1 MGLTI
6 PHILHP
12 LTCDLQSCNA
22 VGFPW
27 IQWPDVCQNLCV
39 CPQNSER
46 GFSSP
51 SSGIFLLIR
60 YFRALKQSEHFMP
73 LWTVQ
78 LFQIYLSN
86 GKVDFLGGISILFSS
101 FFEAVA
107 FIPEQTFSFQG
118 DPSKALD
125 CVCNYYNFPHP
136 FVIPGFWLVCTNIV
150 RYQPDM
156 LLIVWFL
163 CFPIW
168 LLSFLVSAH
177 YFGFDAAKVPEVGN
191 TVFAGWTEHCSQA
204 EITAAL
210 STINADWA
218 RSLIQSQSIFREWCD
233 MSGCHYPPSKN
244 KIEKHLHF
252 LYTLLEFFVSA
263 LKCQMCFYDKWISS
277 FWSGGEA
284 KWFLRDISVPFT
296 SWCAVLHIY
305 CMTSAG
311 LDRRSIQECSS
322 DIYGIRC

>member
-1 MGLTI
+1 MTWCLPKPVRLPTEFRERVFLPQLWYFFTDKIFSSTQAIRTLYATVNCTTI
-6 PHILHP
+6 SNI
-12 LTCDLQSCNA
+12 
-22 VGFPW
+22 F
-27 IQWPDVCQNLCV
+27 IQWKSWFFWGGSV
-39 CPQNSER
+39 
-46 GFSSP
+46 FY
-51 SSGIFLLIR
+51 FLL
-60 YFRALKQSEHFMP
+60 
-73 LWTVQ
+73 
-78 LFQIYLSN
+78 
-86 GKVDFLGGISILFSS
+86 